1 MSRPEVGGPGT
12 WEGVGDEEL
21 LAAYVDATG
30 ARGTRESAFHEL
42 LDRYER
48 RVYAICFRQLGS
60 HDDAQEATQDTFLH
74 LARRAEQFR
83 GDAKLSTFVYR
94 IAVNASRDLARKH
107 ARRPQTPVADVTRA
121 QIDSGTDPDVAPDD
135 VAALE
140 TSMLVQAALAQLDD
154 LSRTLLIL
162 CSVEGLSYPEAA
174 EVLDMPVG
182 TIKSRVFRARARL
195 AELLGDDPRES
206 SSPPDPTPAASPRSR
221 RGPTPGDPRGPPS

>member
-1 MSRPEVGGPGT
+1 MTSPAEWDGT
-12 WEGVGDEEL
+12 DDEDL

-74 LARRAEQFR
+74 LARRADQFR

-140 TSMLVQAALAQLDD
+140 TSMLVHAALAQLDD

-174 EVLDMPVG
+174 EILDMPVG

-206 SSPPDPTPAASPRSR
+206 SGTPGATTTSTVQSR
-221 RGPTPGDPRGPPS
+221 RGPSSGAPRGPPA

>member
-1 MSRPEVGGPGT
+1 MTGRA
-12 WEGVGDEEL
+12 GVWDETGDEDV
-21 LAAYVDATG
+21 LAAYADATA
-30 ARGTRESAFHEL
+30 ARGTREDAFNEL

-74 LARRAEQFR
+74 LARRADQFR
-83 GDAKLSTFVYR
+83 GDSKLSTFVYR

-174 EVLDMPVG
+174 DVLDMPVG

-195 AELLGDDPRES
+195 AELLGDDPR
-206 SSPPDPTPAASPRSR
+206 DATTRHDAQPASTPRSR
-221 RGPTPGDPRGPPS
+221 GGPTPGAPRGPPA